1 MAVRRENVIMLTYD
15 LTAGSGPLYEKLYRS
30 IKEDIRSGV
39 LGSGTKMPSKRALA
53 GNLGIST
60 VTVENAYEQLISEG
74 YIYTCPR
81 RGYYVSDIGS
91 AKVRKEAGGQKE
103 IVEMPAPRQEPV
115 FDFSSNRTENEAFP
129 FSVWAKL
136 MRETISE
143 REKDL
148 MEVSPSGGV
157 RQLREAIADHL
168 ASFRGMDVSPEQ
180 IIVGAGTE
188 YLYGILIRLL
198 GEDRTYCLE
207 NPGYKKLQQV
217 YESSHVRYVLAGM
230 DSGGIRVED
239 LTRLGADIA
248 HISPTHHFPT
258 GITMPA
264 GRRYEL
270 LAWAMEKPERY
281 IIEDDYDSEFRR
293 SGRPVPPLQSMDGA
307 GKVIYMN
314 TFSKS
319 LSATIRISYMVLPA
333 LLAGEYYRRL
343 GFSSCTVSTFEQYTL
358 ASFISRGYFE
368 KHINRM
374 RLHYE
379 RKRTKILSV
388 IRECFSKE
396 ECTVIENDSGL
407 HFLMKIN
414 TSVPDREVKERFW
427 KEKIRIATIT
437 DYETGPDIPNKHLF
451 ILNYSSMDPERLREV
466 LIRCKELFF

>member
-1 MAVRRENVIMLTYD
+1 MLTYD
-15 LTAGSGPLYEKLYRS
+15 LTSGSGPLYEKLYRS

-39 LGSGTKMPSKRALA
+39 LESGTKIPSKRALA

-74 YIYTCPR
+74 YIFTSPR

-91 AKVRKEAGGQKE
+91 AKITKQEDGRRAKVK
-103 IVEMPAPRQEPV
+103 MPAREQELV
-115 FDFSSNRTENEAFP
+115 FDFSSNRTENGAFP

-143 REKDL
+143 REKEL

-157 RQLREAIADHL
+157 GPLREAIADHL
-168 ASFRGMDVSPEQ
+168 ASFRGMNVSPDQ

-188 YLYGILIRLL
+188 YLYGMLIRLL
-198 GEDRTYCLE
+198 GEDRIYCVE

-230 DSGGIRVED
+230 DSGGILVDD
-239 LTRLGADIA
+239 LVRLGADIA

-270 LAWAMEKPERY
+270 LAWAMEKKGRY

-293 SGRPVPPLQSMDGA
+293 SGRPVPPLQSMDSG

-319 LSATIRISYMVLPA
+319 LSATIRISYMVLPIA
-333 LLAGEYYRRL
+333 LANEYYRRL

-358 ASFISRGYFE
+358 AAFISRGHFE

-374 RLHYE
+374 RLYYE
-379 RKRTKILSV
+379 RKRRTILAV
-388 IRECFSKE
+388 IRECFSKD

-414 TSVPDREVKERFW
+414 TSVPDREVKERFGR
-427 KEKIRIATIT
+427 EKIRIATIT
-437 DYETGPDIPNKHLF
+437 DYETGTEIADKHLF

-466 LIRCKELFF
+466 LIRCKKLFF